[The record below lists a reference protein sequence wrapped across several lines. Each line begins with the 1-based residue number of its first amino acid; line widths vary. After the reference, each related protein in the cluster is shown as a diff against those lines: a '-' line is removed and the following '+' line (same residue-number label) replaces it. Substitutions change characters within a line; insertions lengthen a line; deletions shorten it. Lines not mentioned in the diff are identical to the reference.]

1 MWQKHAARHWAQTK
15 AFLGDKYHRLGKWAG
30 EMDRVAGVGRR
41 VFSLAAPLLDDLGHG
56 NVVREGMKVVQ
67 GYDQF
72 RTAAMGV
79 DAGIRGHGSRIA
91 AADIF

>member
-1 MWQKHAARHWAQTK
+1 MWRKNAARNWAQTK

-41 VFSLAAPLLDDLGHG
+41 IFALAAPILDDLGH
-56 NVVREGMKVVQ
+56 NDMVTEGMKVVS

-79 DAGIRGHGSRIA
+79 DEGIRSHGSRIA